1 MDKSLLRLF
10 QVCSFLHLQSTSCID
25 GKVLIGTVLV
35 GLTDEARILFGNIS
49 FIVVG
54 GVNA

>member
-25 GKVLIGTVLV
+25 GKLLIGTVLV